1 MRGCARKVVV
11 LRGTASQM
19 FDEAY
24 FLVRPD
30 FEKRKQAEM
39 LCEAERI
46 VEQSTV
52 RRRVRRI
59 GVRDALAFA
68 LGSLFG
74 ALLAAL
80 CVLLL

>member
-1 MRGCARKVVV
+1 MRGCERKVVV

-30 FEKRKQAEM
+30 FERRGQAEM
-39 LCEAERI
+39 LCEAQRI

-52 RRRVRRI
+52 RRRKRSI
-59 GVRDALAFA
+59 GWREAVAFA
-68 LGSLFG
+68 AGMLFG
-74 ALLAAL
+74 AAVIALISLL
-80 CVLLL
+80 